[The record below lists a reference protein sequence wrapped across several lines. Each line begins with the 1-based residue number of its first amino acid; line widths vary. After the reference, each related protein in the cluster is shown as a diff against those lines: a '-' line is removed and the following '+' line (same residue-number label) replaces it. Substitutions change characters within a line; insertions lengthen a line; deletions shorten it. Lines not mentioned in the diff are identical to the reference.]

1 MFAQHPG
8 NQGKEGGVDKET
20 AKDRKRGRRGK
31 RITLQQSQ
39 PWFPPVIIIIIS
51 HIYVL
56 IIEEISVSQELSLF
70 FLDVMNS

>member
-31 RITLQQSQ
+31 KITLQQSQ
-39 PWFPPVIIIIIS
+39 PWFPPVIVIS
-51 HIYVL
+51 RFYVL
-56 IIEEISVSQELSLF
+56 II
-70 FLDVMNS
+70 